1 MDFHVRKK
9 QKKSS
14 PVARNFLRF
23 ILLLAFGITFLLT
36 MGRQYNF
43 QLSNPIAPAIEAL
56 QQIGQPGEELLDEM
70 RNMLSDMGYGTLNNE
85 ELIELREEG
94 VTATYV
100 SRIRDLGFEEVTLED
115 AVRLQQ
121 AGVSTTFMTMMQELG
136 YEGLSIDDFIR
147 LRRNGVTAYYTST
160 VHDLGYSDVTA
171 DQLIRLQQTG
181 VSAELIRQFQEE
193 NGENASLNDIIRY
206 RISNQ

>member
-1 MDFHVRKK
+1 MDFHMRKK
-9 QKKSS
+9 QKKPSH
-14 PVARNFLRF
+14 VARNFLRF
-23 ILLLAFGITFLLT
+23 TLLLAFGITFLLT
-36 MGRQYNF
+36 MGRQYDF

-56 QQIGQPGEELLDEM
+56 QQMGQPSEELLDAM
-70 RNMLSDMGYGTLNNE
+70 RNMLGDMGYGTLTDE
-85 ELIELREEG
+85 ELIELREKG

-136 YEGLSIDDFIR
+136 YESLNIDDYIR
-147 LRRNGVTAYYTST
+147 LRRNEVTAYYTST
-160 VHDLGYSDVTA
+160 VHDLGYTEVTV
-171 DQLIRLQQTG
+171 DQLIRLQQIG
-181 VSAELIRQFQEE
+181 VPTELIREFQEQ
-193 NGENASLNDIIRY
+193 NGENASLDDIIRY